1 MVDLE
6 EEIIDKDWL
15 QPNRIFNKNS
25 LLGDDETNDE
35 ARLMSRDV
43 LPRPKALLAKKFR
56 EVLDYHNKMAA
67 EIDKVESGEDSTLRK
82 LSDLSKYSY
91 ASVCSIILSNLF
103 ETSADR

>member
-1 MVDLE
+1 
-6 EEIIDKDWL
+6 
-15 QPNRIFNKNS
+15 
-25 LLGDDETNDE
+25 
-35 ARLMSRDV
+35 MSRDV
-43 LPRPKALLAKKFR
+43 LPRPKALFAKKFR

-67 EIDKVESGEDSTLRK
+67 ENDDESSEDSTLRK

>member
-1 MVDLE
+1 MR
-6 EEIIDKDWL
+6 
-15 QPNRIFNKNS
+15 P
-25 LLGDDETNDE
+25 DETIDE
-35 ARLMSRDV
+35 TRLMSRDV
-43 LPRPKALLAKKFR
+43 LPRPKALFAKKFR

-67 EIDKVESGEDSTLRK
+67 ENDNDESGENSTLRK